1 MKSSQDLNP
10 RQVHDD
16 DVDDDDS
23 AGGGGGDNVI
33 F

>member
-10 RQVHDD
+10 RQVR
-16 DVDDDDS
+16 DDDDDDDDDG
-23 AGGGGGDNVI
+23 AGGGNDLI

>member
-1 MKSSQDLNP
+1 MKRSQDLNP

-16 DVDDDDS
+16 DVDDDDGD
-23 AGGGGGDNVI
+23 GGGGGDNVI